1 MTLSATSTMYRNFCI
16 LEKEDV
22 ERDLD
27 EEMATTSTIDQE
39 VTVVDSQMLSWI
51 YTYLLE
57 LFLNS
62 LIVLYGKSFQGIGS
76 GEKST

>member
-1 MTLSATSTMYRNFCI
+1 MYRNFGL

-27 EEMATTSTIDQE
+27 EMATTSTIDQE
-39 VTVVDSQMLSWI
+39 ITVVNSQMLSWI

-57 LFLNS
+57 IFLNS
-62 LIVLYGKSFQGIGS
+62 LIVLYGESFQGIGS
-76 GEKST
+76 GEKVSNVDHSQ

>member
-1 MTLSATSTMYRNFCI
+1 MYRNFGL

-27 EEMATTSTIDQE
+27 EMATTSIIDQE
-39 VTVVDSQMLSWI
+39 ITVVNSQMLSWI

-57 LFLNS
+57 IFLNS
-62 LIVLYGKSFQGIGS
+62 LIVLYGDSFQGIGS
-76 GEKST
+76 GEKVSNVDHSQ

>member
-1 MTLSATSTMYRNFCI
+1 MYRNFGL

-27 EEMATTSTIDQE
+27 EEIVTTSTIDQE
-39 VTVVDSQMLSWI
+39 ITVVNSQMLSWI

-57 LFLNS
+57 IFLNS
-62 LIVLYGKSFQGIGS
+62 LIVLYGESFQGIGS
-76 GEKST
+76 GEKVSNVDHSQ